1 MGRGDKPSG
10 LSNRTEGAMT
20 RSIAFGIVLMLVTS
34 FAVASAQTPTPAST
48 ATQAG
53 NPENGK
59 RVYMKETCFFCHGT
73 VGQGAGNTGARLTPP
88 ARNLAGFIRYIRRPA
103 GSMPAYTEKVIPDQ
117 DLTDI
122 YAYLRSIPPPKPTK
136 DIPLLNQLKPQ

>member
-1 MGRGDKPSG
+1 MAKSSHI
-10 LSNRTEGAMT
+10 LGAVFAIV
-20 RSIAFGIVLMLVTS
+20 IASTVL
-34 FAVASAQTPTPAST
+34 SAQATAPAAPP
-48 ATQAG
+48 ATEAAG
-53 NPENGK
+53 GDVENGK

-88 ARNLAGFIRYIRRPA
+88 ARNLAGFIRYIRRPT
-103 GSMPAYTEKVIPDQ
+103 GSMAAYTEKVISDQ

-136 DIPLLNQLKPQ
+136 DIPLLNQLKQR

>member
-1 MGRGDKPSG
+1 MRLRPAILGASCAAL
-10 LSNRTEGAMT
+10 LSAP
-20 RSIAFGIVLMLVTS
+20 AL
-34 FAVASAQTPTPAST
+34 AQTPAPAPAT
-48 ATQAG
+48 TTQAAG
-53 NPENGK
+53 GDVENGK

-88 ARNLAGFIRYIRRPA
+88 ARNLAGFIRYIRRPT
-103 GSMPAYTEKVIPDQ
+103 GSMAAYTEKVISDQ
-117 DLTDI
+117 DLADI